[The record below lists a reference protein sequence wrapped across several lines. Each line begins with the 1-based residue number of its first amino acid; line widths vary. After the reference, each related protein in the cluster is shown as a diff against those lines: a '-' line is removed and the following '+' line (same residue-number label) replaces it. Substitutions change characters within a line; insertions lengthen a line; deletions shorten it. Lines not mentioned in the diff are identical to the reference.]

1 MSKQLVMEVLSNLPE
16 TFSMDDFFE
25 ILFLRL
31 KAQNALE
38 DVENGEI
45 TTFEELKKEILKWK

>member
-1 MSKQLVMEVLSNLPE
+1 MSKQLVMEVLSILPE

-38 DVENGEI
+38 DVENGNV
-45 TTFEELKKEILKWK
+45 TTSEELKKEILKWK